1 MKAGFDITKTMDA
14 ILLAGGESRRMGQPK
29 ALLPWRDG
37 TLMAAAANALRPLFR
52 QVLAVTHAGVP
63 LPVLAG
69 VQVHVDGMA
78 GPGSRFS
85 HLHGPLLGIATG
97 LAASDAPWC
106 FVAACD
112 MPFLNPCLVR
122 SMAQRL
128 EGCELLSL
136 RVNGHL
142 QPLHAFYS
150 RACLPKA
157 VALLERGVTAP
168 KALLDACNVRI
179 VDSGDLPSARA
190 DESAL
195 WDLDTPEQYRAALKA
210 LERLTAGV
218 QAKKAQPATR
228 QQPLGRG

>member
-29 ALLPWRDG
+29 ALLPWGDG
-37 TLMAAAANALRPLFR
+37 TLVEAAANALRPLFR
-52 QVLAVTHAGVP
+52 QVLAITHAGVP
-63 LPVLAG
+63 LPALEG

-85 HLHGPLLGIATG
+85 HLRGPLLGIATG

-112 MPFLNPCLVR
+112 MPFLSPSLVR

-128 EGCELLSL
+128 EGCELLAL

-150 RACLPKA
+150 RPCLPKA

-168 KALLDACNVRI
+168 TTLLDACNVRV
-179 VDSGDLPSARA
+179 VDIGDLPPARA

-195 WDLDTPEQYRAALKA
+195 WDMDTPEQYLAALKA
-210 LERLTAGV
+210 LERLTKGR
-218 QAKKAQPATR
+218 QA
-228 QQPLGRG
+228 

>member
-1 MKAGFDITKTMDA
+1 MKAGFDITKTLDA

-37 TLMAAAANALRPLFR
+37 ILVEAAANALRPLFR

-63 LPVLAG
+63 LPALKG
-69 VQVHVDGMA
+69 VQVHVDGTA
-78 GPGSRFS
+78 GQGSRCS
-85 HLHGPLLGIATG
+85 HLRGPLLGIATG

-112 MPFLNPCLVR
+112 MPFLNARLVG
-122 SMAQRL
+122 SMAERL
-128 EGCELLSL
+128 EGCEILAL

-142 QPLHAFYS
+142 QPLHAYYS

-168 KALLDACNVRI
+168 MALLDDCNVRI
-179 VDSGDLPSARA
+179 VDIGDLPSARA
-190 DESAL
+190 EESAL
-195 WDLDTPEQYRAALKA
+195 WDLDTPEQYRAALRA
-210 LERLTAGV
+210 LEGLTAGV
-218 QAKKAQPATR
+218 QAKKGQPATK